1 MKWEKDSYLFL
12 VLTALP
18 WCGRT
23 VEKNQSVQLNQIME
37 KIDTYISSRD
47 KTHND
52 ILRVWRTDTPL
63 PQEDMIESCWK
74 QVSNMA
80 KANWFDLLSLKR
92 MKILKNK
99 VKTMNRIAGTIMS
112 IFQDH
117 IVLLKVFLKRHNVNH
132 CHHSLFHPILMRLH
146 IQNHMLYSVYFKQKI
161 VTRRTRDHYCPELI
175 LLLDLLV
182 IIFPV
187 IMFLISF
194 Y

>member
-1 MKWEKDSYLFL
+1 LKWEKDSYLFL

-80 KANWFDLLSLKR
+80 KAIWFDLLSLKTNKNYE
-92 MKILKNK
+92 KIRLK
-99 VKTMNRIAGTIMS
+99 
-112 IFQDH
+112 
-117 IVLLKVFLKRHNVNH
+117 
-132 CHHSLFHPILMRLH
+132 P
-146 IQNHMLYSVYFKQKI
+146 
-161 VTRRTRDHYCPELI
+161 
-175 LLLDLLV
+175 
-182 IIFPV
+182 
-187 IMFLISF
+187 
-194 Y
+194 

>member
-1 MKWEKDSYLFL
+1 MFRFERFYTIYLKVLFFLKIFLKCKKDSYLFL

-37 KIDTYISSRD
+37 KIDIYISSRD

-80 KANWFDLLSLKR
+80 KAIWFDFLSLK
-92 MKILKNK
+92 
-99 VKTMNRIAGTIMS
+99 
-112 IFQDH
+112 
-117 IVLLKVFLKRHNVNH
+117 
-132 CHHSLFHPILMRLH
+132 
-146 IQNHMLYSVYFKQKI
+146 
-161 VTRRTRDHYCPELI
+161 
-175 LLLDLLV
+175 
-182 IIFPV
+182 
-187 IMFLISF
+187 
-194 Y
+194 

>member
-1 MKWEKDSYLFL
+1 MYYTTVTTTPLSRPQVKINLSDLSNCGVITTSSLITFIQSLLVVLDEEHSTQMRKDSYLFL

-37 KIDTYISSRD
+37 KIDIYISSRD

-80 KANWFDLLSLKR
+80 KAIWFDLLSLK
-92 MKILKNK
+92 
-99 VKTMNRIAGTIMS
+99 
-112 IFQDH
+112 
-117 IVLLKVFLKRHNVNH
+117 
-132 CHHSLFHPILMRLH
+132 
-146 IQNHMLYSVYFKQKI
+146 
-161 VTRRTRDHYCPELI
+161 
-175 LLLDLLV
+175 
-182 IIFPV
+182 
-187 IMFLISF
+187 
-194 Y
+194 

>member
-1 MKWEKDSYLFL
+1 MFLNYYIAIGYIMYYTIVTTTPLSRSQVKINLSDLSNCGVITTSSLITFIQSLLVVLDEEHSTQMRKEHFQTFMVFYSFLTIFLKCKKDSYLFL

-80 KANWFDLLSLKR
+80 KAIWFY
-92 MKILKNK
+92 
-99 VKTMNRIAGTIMS
+99 
-112 IFQDH
+112 H
-117 IVLLKVFLKRHNVNH
+117 
-132 CHHSLFHPILMRLH
+132 
-146 IQNHMLYSVYFKQKI
+146 
-161 VTRRTRDHYCPELI
+161 
-175 LLLDLLV
+175 
-182 IIFPV
+182 
-187 IMFLISF
+187 
-194 Y
+194 